1 MCNIKMTMFQ
11 ILKDCIE
18 TLIDC
23 PKLSLV
29 CPESMRYIIRLKVA
43 PNKVWNTVIKWVQY
57 KGIYLTTIL
66 VKSFISAVY
75 SSILKLV
82 LQI

>member
-1 MCNIKMTMFQ
+1 MFQ
-11 ILKDCIE
+11 ILKDCIN

-29 CPESMRYIIRLKVA
+29 CPESMRYIIRLNIA
-43 PNKVWNTVIKWVQY
+43 PNKVWNTIIKWVQY

-66 VKSFISAVY
+66 VKEFISL
-75 SSILKLV
+75 SCL
-82 LQI
+82 